1 MDDLWLV
8 VVILVAV
15 VAALAI
21 LAYVLVRA
29 LTGKRGPGRRADEAR
44 VLHGAASVS
53 ERGETAEVA
62 YTGDFFPGTT
72 GKNAKPSHLIVR
84 VACEIPGDFTLVPE
98 GWFDRFC
105 KRFGLAHEIQT
116 GDRLFDELCYVQ
128 TDTPEFARTY
138 LADGERRQ
146 AVRRLFEMGFRNLDH
161 DGTTLTATWTG
172 YPHGEAESADYAQQ
186 AAEALV
192 PLTRN
197 VPARPAAT
205 GRRWLSRKRLGWAGA
220 VGLFGGI
227 AALVA
232 LTLTMSANGFP
243 VNHWGLLGTVL
254 PVVGLALLVYLW
266 LAAWLVRGHSTSHL
280 QFFSLAVAGVL
291 ILPPVGVLVAERLN
305 RWLDGSP
312 AKEHVQMITG
322 KEAKKRKNSTSYTAS
337 LPHWDDP
344 ARTLELRIDSST
356 FGRIDPNR
364 SRMKVV
370 THAGWLGFEWIESC
384 AVQGP

>member
-8 VVILVAV
+8 VVIVVAV
-15 VAALAI
+15 VATLAVVGYLLVTS
-21 LAYVLVRA
+21 LA
-29 LTGKRGPGRRADEAR
+29 GKRGSGRRADEAR
-44 VLHGAASVS
+44 VLHGSASVT

-105 KRFGLAHEIQT
+105 KRIGLAHEIQT

-146 AVRRLFEMGFRNLDH
+146 AVRRLFEMGFRSLDH

-172 YPHGEAESADYAQQ
+172 YPHGEADSADYAQQ

-197 VPARPAAT
+197 IPARPART
-205 GRRWLSRKRLGWAGA
+205 GRRRLSRKSLRW
-220 VGLFGGI
+220 VGVGGLVVGIGLSI
-227 AALVA
+227 ALAF
-232 LTLTMSANGFP
+232 TMTANGFP
-243 VNHWGLLGTVL
+243 INHWGLLGTVL
-254 PVVGLALLVYLW
+254 PLVGLALLVYLW

-312 AKEHVQMITG
+312 AKEHVQIITA
-322 KEAKKRKNSTSYTAS
+322 KEAKKKKNSTNYTAS
-337 LPHWDDP
+337 LAHWDDP
-344 ARTLELRIDSST
+344 TRTLELRIDGST
-356 FGRIDPNR
+356 YGRIEPNR

-370 THAGWLGFEWIESC
+370 THAGWLGFEWIETC